1 VKATVK
7 EMDNYIA
14 KNAGL
19 ALPGRSTGAKL
30 PENQNTIQTELC
42 RKTVSDEVTE
52 EYSLPDY
59 QPEIRRLLRVTAN
72 PMPPT
77 QFLSSDNA
85 EFSGTVDFGVL
96 YSDNE
101 GKLCMATLTGEYSMT
116 APLRDTADSYGTDL
130 SDILCFA
137 DVVTDSVSARVLAP
151 RKLGIRCR
159 LRAKVSAYGTE
170 RNECTF
176 GGSAPESS
184 VERLDGTLGVC
195 RVFRGESDRIMLG
208 DEITSDSN
216 PGATLSGGGELRII
230 MPEACVFV
238 SEATPADGY
247 VSCRGDVMV
256 KVLMCRENPDSE
268 PYTVTRK
275 LPFAVQ
281 VEIDGATADSE
292 CRAFGKVTE
301 LLVSNEDGRILCEV
315 GVVITAEAQKNVPMS
330 YIKDIYSTDYTCE
343 TEMTDRSYPVAV
355 CCMMGNVTS
364 SGAVALT
371 DIGVEPGSVVL
382 DCAGVPS
389 ACRVTFEN
397 GKFVLDGECKY
408 TALLSAGAEMFQK
421 EFSLPFRYEFRH
433 DGEAAD
439 GSAADST
446 AGASV
451 NSPATDGYDADS
463 SAEIVSVRCRID
475 AEKLSVDSELALSAR
490 ISGRQSIHSVS
501 AVMFGV
507 PVSRTDGE
515 IVICYPDK
523 SDSLWSVCKRY
534 GVGIGSVAGR
544 NGIKSLDNLDAPASV
559 SAVKYLLLS

>member
-1 VKATVK
+1 MKATVK

-42 RKTVSDEVTE
+42 RKTVSGEVTE

-77 QFLSSDNA
+77 QFLSSDSA

-159 LRAKVSAYGTE
+159 LRAKVSAFGTE
-170 RNECTF
+170 RNDCTF

-184 VERLDGTLGVC
+184 VERLDGKLRVC

-238 SEATPADGY
+238 SEASPADGF
-247 VSCRGDVMV
+247 VSCRGDVIV

-275 LPFAVQ
+275 LPFSTQ
-281 VEIDGATADSE
+281 VEVDGVTADSE

-301 LLVSNEDGRILCEV
+301 LLVSNEDGRILCET
-315 GVVITAEAQKNVPMS
+315 GIVITAEAQKNVPMS

-364 SGAVALT
+364 SGAVTLT
-371 DIGVEPGSVVL
+371 DIGVEPGSVIL

-389 ACRVTFEN
+389 ACRVNFDG

-439 GSAADST
+439 SGTADSAAAASADAAAQDS
-446 AGASV
+446 
-451 NSPATDGYDADS
+451 YDADS
-463 SAEIVSVRCRID
+463 SAEIVSIRCRID
-475 AEKLSVDSELALSAR
+475 AEKLSIDSELALSAR

-507 PVSRTDGE
+507 PVSRADGE
-515 IVICYPDK
+515 IVICYPD
-523 SDSLWSVCKRY
+523 STDSLWSVCKRY
-534 GVGIGSVAGR
+534 GVGIGSVARR
-544 NGIKSLDNLDAPASV
+544 NGIKSLDGVDTPASV